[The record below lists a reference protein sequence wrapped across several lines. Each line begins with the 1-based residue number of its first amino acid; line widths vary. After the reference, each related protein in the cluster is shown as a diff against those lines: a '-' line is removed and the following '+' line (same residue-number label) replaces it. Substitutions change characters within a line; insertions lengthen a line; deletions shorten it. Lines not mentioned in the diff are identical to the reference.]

1 LFYGQQYKGRFKVVT
16 LKSKDAL
23 TTEGFE
29 GFKTIEELFL
39 SFASIPKEKG
49 VYLVLR
55 EGGKEPEF
63 FQTGVGGHFKSKDPN
78 IEVNRLKE
86 KWVYGTEILYIGK
99 AGAAYSAKSSS
110 QTLNRRVSYYMKFG
124 MGKAVGH
131 YGGRYIWQ
139 LKDYKNLILCW
150 KTLPE
155 KDADPRDL
163 EKKMLNEFYD
173 TYGTLPFANL
183 KK

>member
-1 LFYGQQYKGRFKVVT
+1 VT

-23 TTEGFE
+23 AAEGFE

-39 SFASIPKEKG
+39 SCSSIPKVKG
-49 VYLVLR
+49 AYLVLR
-55 EGGKEPEF
+55 EVGKTPKF
-63 FQTGVGGHFKSKDPN
+63 LQTGVGGHFKSKDPN
-78 IEVNRLKE
+78 IEINRLKE
-86 KWVYGTEILYIGK
+86 KWVYDTEILYIGK
-99 AGAAYSAKSSS
+99 AGDDCSVKSSS
-110 QTLNRRVSYYMKFG
+110 QNLNKRVSCYMKFG

-139 LKDYKNLILCW
+139 LKDYRNLVLCW